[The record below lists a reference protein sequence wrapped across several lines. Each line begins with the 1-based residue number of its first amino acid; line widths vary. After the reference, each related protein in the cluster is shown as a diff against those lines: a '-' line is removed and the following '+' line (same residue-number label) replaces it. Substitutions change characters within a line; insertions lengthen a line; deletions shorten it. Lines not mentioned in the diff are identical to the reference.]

1 MSKHETKAIIRKATI
16 NIYQEMW
23 HRGKKGRH
31 LYIEENVGRFTTIL
45 RKKEESIITRLCR
58 SYWT

>member
-1 MSKHETKAIIRKATI
+1 
-16 NIYQEMW
+16 MW
-23 HRGKKGRH
+23 DRGKKGKH
-31 LYIEENVGRFTTIL
+31 LYIEENVGIGGRFTTIL